1 MYSHTWHAV
10 SQLEFVLC
18 YRAPFVRI
26 VCLSLADQAV
36 AWSSGHT
43 GHRRPDGRWRTACPL
58 TSLLLMAW
66 STTISLSFVFVV
78 GDRTCQVVVA
88 SSYPLTCESRTVAL
102 LPCQLVVSSPL
113 VTSRHLSLLRLL
125 TFSTLDAACTQ
136 ADSAMMPAQA
146 SAFRTHLQSRG
157 FDLVAD
163 RACFFCFSVFP
174 VFPRFSPLH
183 VYLFSIHLY
192 FLCTCSTFI

>member
-1 MYSHTWHAV
+1 MARSLTTRVRALLPHT
-10 SQLEFVLC
+10 
-18 YRAPFVRI
+18 FVRI

-78 GDRTCQVVVA
+78 VDRTCQVVVA
-88 SSYPLTCESRTVAL
+88 SSYPLTCENRTVAL

-136 ADSAMMPAQA
+136 ADSAMMPAQVR
-146 SAFRTHLQSRG
+146 AFRTHLQSRG
-157 FDLVAD
+157 LDWVGP
-163 RACFFCFSVFP
+163 ACFATALRTYAFLFFCFFLFFVF
-174 VFPRFSPLH
+174 VF
-183 VYLFSIHLY
+183 
-192 FLCTCSTFI
+192 

>member
-1 MYSHTWHAV
+1 M
-10 SQLEFVLC
+10 LC

-43 GHRRPDGRWRTACPL
+43 GHRRPDGRWRTACQL

-66 STTISLSFVFVV
+66 STTTSLSFVFVV
-78 GDRTCQVVVA
+78 VDRTCQVVVA
-88 SSYPLTCESRTVAL
+88 SSYPLTCETESRTVAL
-102 LPCQLVVSSPL
+102 LPCQLIVSSPL

-125 TFSTLDAACTQ
+125 TFSTLDAVCTQ

-146 SAFRTHLQSRG
+146 SLPHTPPISWVGLGWAGRVLFSLFASPGCFFGLFLCFSSFYPTS
-157 FDLVAD
+157 FSP
-163 RACFFCFSVFP
+163 CFFCIV
-174 VFPRFSPLH
+174 RH
-183 VYLFSIHLY
+183 TY
-192 FLCTCSTFI
+192 

>member
-1 MYSHTWHAV
+1 MARSLTTRVRALLPHT
-10 SQLEFVLC
+10 
-18 YRAPFVRI
+18 FVRI

-78 GDRTCQVVVA
+78 VDRTCQVVVA
-88 SSYPLTCESRTVAL
+88 SSYPLTCENRTVAL

-136 ADSAMMPAQA
+136 ADSAMMPAQVR
-146 SAFRTHLQSRG
+146 AFRTHLQSRG
-157 FDLVAD
+157 LDWVGP
-163 RACFFCFSVFP
+163 ACFLQIWPPLCAHTLFCFSVF
-174 VFPRFSPLH
+174 
-183 VYLFSIHLY
+183 LFFCFF
-192 FLCTCSTFI
+192 FLFLFLFFFK